1 MANLKTLVSNL
12 SKRGPHRVLVGD
24 LSYVG
29 LPGVVYTPAKGKGLP
44 GIAFGHDWRSP
55 VEDYHAT
62 LRHLASWGIAVAAPN
77 TENGFIP
84 DHRGLANDLE
94 TAIQILAGVRLGAG
108 EISVSPA
115 KLGFAGHGMG
125 AGAAV
130 LAAAGRG
137 NTKGVACVYPADTA
151 PSAEAAATN
160 VDCPGLVLGPGEDQ
174 WLDRGNPRR
183 LAVNWAGDVIFR
195 EVDNATQAGF
205 SETKLLRRLA
215 GFSKSNVRH
224 QETARAMLTGWL
236 LATVD
241 GDKDY
246 KDFLD
251 PDAKIKGTTYRSMD
265 WLRDQL
271 PETEYQVLAGQP
283 HSLVGKPET
292 LVSESNATPFS
303 KLRDN

>member
-1 MANLKTLVSNL
+1 MAENLKTLVSNL

-29 LPGVVYTPAKGKGLP
+29 LPGVVYTPAKGKGVP
-44 GIAFGHDWRSP
+44 GIAFGHDWRAP

-77 TENGFIP
+77 TETGFVP

-94 TAIQILAGVRLGAG
+94 SALQILGGVRLGEG
-108 EISVSPA
+108 EVTVSPA
-115 KLGFAGHGMG
+115 KLGLAGHGMG

-137 NTKGVACVYPADTA
+137 HIKSVTCVYPADTA

-160 VDCPGLVLGPGEDQ
+160 VDCPGLVLGPGENQ
-174 WLDRGNPRR
+174 WLDRGNPKR

-195 EVDNATQAGF
+195 EVDDAEQAGF
-205 SETKLLRRLA
+205 SETSLGRRLL
-215 GFSKSNVRH
+215 GFSKSSVKQ
-224 QETARAMLTGWL
+224 QEIARAAITGFI
-236 LATVD
+236 LATVG
-241 GDKDY
+241 GDKKY
-246 KDFLD
+246 SDFAE
-251 PDAKIKGTTYRSMD
+251 PDTKMKGVTNRSLE

-271 PETEYQVLAGQP
+271 QETAYHPIAGQP
-283 HSLVGKPET
+283 HE
-292 LVSESNATPFS
+292 
-303 KLRDN
+303 